1 MKERHDFLA
10 IPASDLGRGTDFQV
24 EILDSNIDLYHDIA
38 RAMFDVISRNN
49 VAGKPTAMIVPVGPV
64 FQYRR
69 FARLVRLYDLD
80 LANTRFFFMDEYLNG
95 NGGWI
100 GADSPLSFRGFIQ
113 RELIEQLPAEHALR
127 EDQVRFPD
135 PVDTAAYTTALTQN
149 GGADL
154 CVAGVGICGHLAF
167 NEAMPEAEI
176 SAAEFGRLPT
186 RVLELTTETRT
197 INAHTAA
204 NGNIAAIPPRAV
216 TVGMREILASREIRV
231 YMERDW
237 QPAVCRRMMHGPVTP
252 ECPASLLQRR
262 GNVHVTITPNVANVP
277 GGALR

>member
-1 MKERHDFLA
+1 MNEQHDFLA
-10 IPASDLGRGTDFQV
+10 VTAAELGNGTSFSV

-38 RAMFDVISRNN
+38 RVMFDLVARNN
-49 VAGKPTAMIVPVGPV
+49 AAGQPTAMIVPVGPV

-80 LANTRFFFMDEYLNG
+80 LTHTRFFFMDEYLNG
-95 NGGWI
+95 NGRWI
-100 GADSPLSFRGFIQ
+100 GQDSPLSFRGFVR
-113 RELIEQLPAEHALR
+113 RELLDRLPAERALR
-127 EDQVRFPD
+127 EGQVQFPD
-135 PVDTAAYTTALTQN
+135 PADPSAYTTMLDEH

-167 NEAMPEAEI
+167 NEAMPEDRI
-176 SAAEFGRLPT
+176 AADDFARLPA

-204 NGNIAAIPPRAV
+204 NGNLAAIPQRAV
-216 TVGMREILASREIRV
+216 TVGMREILAAREIRV

-237 QPAVCRRMMHGPVTP
+237 QPAVARRMMHGPVTP
-252 ECPASLLQRR
+252 ECPASLLQRHP
-262 GNVHVTITPNVANVP
+262 NVHVIMTPTVAAAP
-277 GGALR
+277 LQALR